1 MSGEKADV
9 PQPEGPGPQARD
21 DELLIDFLLGRCD
34 ERTAEHVRRRLAG
47 GGDFAARHDEM
58 ASALEALGRY
68 ELPRPPE
75 NLTERTLARVSAL
88 RRSEAL
94 LAGERTRRRA
104 FAPTFSFRELAAL
117 AAAIVLAVGIFVPS
131 VRQARKLAQRSGCA
145 ANVGQIGTAVA
156 HYANAHNDLLPG
168 SPANEGFWLPQP
180 GQQRAS
186 NSAGLFLLV
195 RSGYVACDLFQ
206 CPAAGGKSF
215 EFKAG
220 MSDFPSGPTIGY
232 SYQHSLSGPLRRAEL
247 AQVAAEKVILA
258 DENPIFAGGV
268 FHAER
273 LARTASGN
281 HDGDGQNVLRLNM
294 QVVWTT
300 DCLVGFGG
308 DNIFLAQGVTNYTG
322 NEKPSSKAD
331 TFLLPSFG
339 Q

>member
-9 PQPEGPGPQARD
+9 PQPGPQARD

-34 ERTAEHVRRRLAG
+34 EQAAEQVRSRLAE
-47 GGDFAARHDEM
+47 GGDFATRHDEL
-58 ASALEALGRY
+58 ASTFEALGRY
-68 ELPRPPE
+68 EPPAPPE

-104 FAPTFSFRELAAL
+104 VVPTFSFRELAAV
-117 AAAIVLAVGIFVPS
+117 AAVVILAVGVFVPS
-131 VRQARKLAQRSGCA
+131 IRQARKLAQRSACA
-145 ANVGQIGTAVA
+145 ANAGQIGTAVA
-156 HYANAHNDLLPG
+156 HYANAHSDMLPG
-168 SPANEGFWLPQP
+168 SPANQGFWLQRP
-180 GQQRAS
+180 GQQLAS

-195 RSGYVACDLFQ
+195 RSGYLTGDVFQ

-220 MSDFPSGPTIGY
+220 MTDFPSAGAIGY
-232 SYQHSLSGPLRRAEL
+232 SYQHSLSKPLRREAL
-247 AQVAAEKVILA
+247 AQFAAKKVILA
-258 DENPIFAGGV
+258 DENPVFSGGV

-273 LARTASGN
+273 VARTASGN
-281 HDGDGQNVLRLNM
+281 HGGEGQNVLRLNM
-294 QVVWTT
+294 QVAWTPG
-300 DCLVGFGG
+300 CRVGVDQ
-308 DNIFLAQGVTNYTG
+308 DNIFLAQGVDKYVG
-322 NEKPSSKAD
+322 NEQPASEAD